1 MSTSFILI
9 LHNLPIRTLDIF
21 SVLRLVVFTV
31 ADPEGSGGDV
41 RPPLKNKI
49 IKKRER
55 ERGGSALDPL
65 ETLIGPQTPRR
76 LSSPLTQNPGSAP
89 VLL

>member
-55 ERGGSALDPL
+55 ERGGLCPGPAGDLNRSSDP
-65 ETLIGPQTPRR
+65 
-76 LSSPLTQNPGSAP
+76 SPTFVPPTQNPGSAP